1 MKESIR
7 KIGLAKARVDNGFS
21 QVGRALDRKD
31 VVQRVLMLLASR
43 AVAVANATLLLG
55 LNNHPNEGLPLLR
68 SLFELAAH
76 MRWICEAE
84 SLRRA
89 EDFLEEHKNPDWEG
103 LWPSRRLRDRMTAFG
118 FGRALEEKA
127 LLSAYDHVHANAL
140 GLPWGHVF
148 EEHRHAGVTAED
160 LLSTTALL
168 MGHVLKS
175 LESHWPGKFPGAEE
189 LLDNVRGAR

>member
-1 MKESIR
+1 M
-7 KIGLAKARVDNGFS
+7 AKARVDNGFS
-21 QVGRALDRKD
+21 LVGRTLDSKD
-31 VVQRVLMLLASR
+31 VVSRVLMLLASR
-43 AVAVANATLLLG
+43 TVAVANAIMLLG

-76 MRWICEAE
+76 MRWVCEKD

-89 EDFLEEHKNPDWEG
+89 EDFLEEHKNPDWQD
-103 LWPSRRLRDRMTAFG
+103 LWPSRRLRDRMKALG

-127 LLSAYDHVHANAL
+127 LLSCYDHIHANAL

-148 EEHRHAGVTAED
+148 EEHRHAGATAED

-175 LESHWPGKFPGAEE
+175 LESRWPGKFPGADE
-189 LLDNVRGAR
+189 LWDNVRGTR